1 MKKFVLFTVLTFV
14 LAACGSKKTEE
25 APIAEVVDDEE
36 VVAKATTGIT
46 TENIDHEGSEKN
58 K

>member
-25 APIAEVVDDEE
+25 APIADDEE
-36 VVAKATTGIT
+36 VVAKATTDIT
-46 TENIDHEGSEKN
+46 TENIDHEGSEKTN
-58 K
+58 R